1 MFPQTFIDKT
11 LELIIDRGPMPFH
24 APGGR
29 QQEAHPLTN
38 SHRDVLRMLQKQ
50 GAVKIEYEGDE
61 LMVSYSGPPVPDK
74 MFAALRSLPDRAIYV
89 VPTEQRRQIARDYIR
104 QAREAG
110 LWTGARVLVALM
122 PGARREVAEG
132 EFFLTAEGELFM
144 PRLMAFNRPIFMDH
158 RCVKSAASTLA
169 LRTYMDGLP
178 AAYGER
184 SIEPTIEQSRWKYG
198 DPARFHRPPV
208 ARPVA
213 RRRSPR
219 LRQMALACGF
229 GSRNHRAEAPK

>member
-61 LMVSYSGPPVPDK
+61 LMVSDSGPPVPDK

-89 VPTEQRRQIARDYIR
+89 VPTEQRRQMARLSLVVSQR
-104 QAREAG
+104 LAG
-110 LWTGARVLVALM
+110 DDRRIMIALM

-132 EFFLTAEGELFM
+132 EFFLTAEGEKFM

-158 RCVKSAASTLA
+158 RCIKSAASTLA

-184 SIEPTIEQSRWKYG
+184 SIEPTIRPDRWKYG

-208 ARPVA
+208 ARPVSREEYMMA
-213 RRRSPR
+213 RLMDRARPR
-219 LRQMALACGF
+219 PIYPPDDGATW
-229 GSRNHRAEAPK
+229 